1 MKKRVAFLINQYKT
15 VQSGPGRFSEYLR
28 QMEFPDLE
36 ITFFSHQ
43 AGEDMEQERRVSLPF
58 WIRHVPLSW
67 VFRSY
72 FYARTLK
79 RHHKEK
85 PFDFILAIDY
95 SLGLFV
101 AFSPLKS
108 SLYSMVNDDNYLR
121 IFQKGEHQK
130 GMSRNRRWAR
140 RLGYFLESAVSRR
153 AGFIIANS
161 LYTKGLVEEIYKI
174 KHDKVFLLY
183 KAVDLSFFSF
193 KEREVRSPHRFLFVK
208 NDWKRGGLDLIL
220 KAFSRLANQEKIHLS
235 VVGISPGFQHF
246 IKEMAE
252 KEGFKGQLT
261 VTGLLDRSNLKKEMD
276 LADVFIN
283 MSRQEALGVA
293 CLEAMA
299 SGIPVVASNA
309 GGLKE
314 VLDFGTAGFMIQ
326 NESVE
331 DLVSTLEEINANPG
345 LLQTKIANGLLQVE
359 KFSVDRLRENIIRLF
374 S

>member
-1 MKKRVAFLINQYKT
+1 
-15 VQSGPGRFSEYLR
+15 
-28 QMEFPDLE
+28 
-36 ITFFSHQ
+36 
-43 AGEDMEQERRVSLPF
+43 
-58 WIRHVPLSW
+58 
-67 VFRSY
+67 
-72 FYARTLK
+72 
-79 RHHKEK
+79 
-85 PFDFILAIDY
+85 
-95 SLGLFV
+95 
-101 AFSPLKS
+101 
-108 SLYSMVNDDNYLR
+108 
-121 IFQKGEHQK
+121 
-130 GMSRNRRWAR
+130 
-140 RLGYFLESAVSRR
+140 
-153 AGFIIANS
+153 
-161 LYTKGLVEEIYKI
+161 
-174 KHDKVFLLY
+174 
-183 KAVDLSFFSF
+183 
-193 KEREVRSPHRFLFVK
+193 
-208 NDWKRGGLDLIL
+208 
-220 KAFSRLANQEKIHLS
+220 
-235 VVGISPGFQHF
+235 
-246 IKEMAE
+246 MAE